1 MWAFSSSTNTPEA
14 AAPSP
19 SPTPTPD
26 VPATDEPQNDGS
38 KLKTFISILRK

>member
-1 MWAFSSSTNTPEA
+1 MWAFSASNNTPEA
-14 AAPSP
+14 ATPSP
-19 SPTPTPD
+19 SPD

>member
-1 MWAFSSSTNTPEA
+1 MWSFSANNPPEA
-14 AAPSP
+14 ATPS
-19 SPTPTPD
+19 PD